1 MSETNTRLYEGLFL
15 FNAATVGS
23 NTQQAIDIVKQY
35 VDRAGGEIVT
45 ISKWDDRK
53 LAYKLD
59 GQKRGLFI
67 LAYFNV
73 DAAQVAH
80 IERDVTFSDDVL
92 RCLIIRADHIG
103 ETELDTAR
111 ENEKNTAAA
120 IALESEGEGAG
131 EGESDEQAEGEAQ
144 SATAVAESDDDADS
158 DSDSDDDAKE
168 DK

>member
-120 IALESEGEGAG
+120 IALESEGG
-131 EGESDEQAEGEAQ
+131 SDEQAEGEAQ

>member
-120 IALESEGEGAG
+120 IALESEGG
-131 EGESDEQAEGEAQ
+131 SDEQAEGEAR